1 MLHYFFTGL
10 LRLFFI
16 NSFCKAAAHKTLRG
30 GVLGNSPSVWL
41 AELILHVNKIADN
54 DITLTL
60 QPRYNCIKALVAALF
75 VVTELFKTL

>member
-1 MLHYFFTGL
+1 MLQYYFIGF

-16 NSFCKAAAHKTLRG
+16 DPFRKAVAHKTLG
-30 GVLGNSPSVWL
+30 CGVLRNAPAVWP
-41 AELILHVNKIADN
+41 AELVLHLNKIADN

-60 QPRYNCIKALVAALF
+60 QPRNNCIKALVAALF